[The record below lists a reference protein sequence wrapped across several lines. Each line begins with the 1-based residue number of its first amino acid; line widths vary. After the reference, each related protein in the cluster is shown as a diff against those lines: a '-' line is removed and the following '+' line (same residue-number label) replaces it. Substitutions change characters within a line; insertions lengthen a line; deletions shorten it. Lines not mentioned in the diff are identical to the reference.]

1 MTISI
6 IHFSAIMI
14 GSLDDG
20 IRLVLISICLGACF
34 IRAFWEIE
42 QARDRRR
49 RAIKAKQRAED
60 FDSANR
66 GI

>member
-6 IHFSAIMI
+6 VHFSAIII

-20 IRLVLISICLGACF
+20 VRLVLISICLGACF

-49 RAIKAKQRAED
+49 RAIRAKQRAENLD
-60 FDSANR
+60 RANS

>member
-6 IHFSAIMI
+6 IHFSAMII

-20 IRLVLISICLGACF
+20 VRLVLIAICLGGCF
-34 IRAFWEIE
+34 IGAFWEIE

-60 FDSANR
+60 FDSANS